1 MRDITVLHPA
11 AQYRAPL
18 LVQKCAEQGI
28 RIKIGEC
35 YRTVKEQ
42 DDKYAQGR
50 TAPGII
56 VTKCK
61 GSTYSSMH
69 QWYIA
74 FDVFLDMDIDGDG
87 KTSDD
92 SYNDKLSTFRKIG
105 KIGESIGL
113 EWGGDWRSVTDKP
126 HFQLP
131 DWGSTPLRLKR
142 MYGTP
147 EAFMESWYP
156 TARTKINAMSSRKD
170 IIWLQTQLT
179 KCVKGCTMK
188 ADGIYG
194 NQTAQAVI
202 RYWIQL
208 GWNSKDS
215 GTQVGL
221 NTINAL
227 AQGRKE

>member
-126 HFQLP
+126 HFSYQTGVPHHSDSRECTAHLKHSWSLGIPQHAPRLMQCLP
-131 DWGSTPLRLKR
+131 
-142 MYGTP
+142 
-147 EAFMESWYP
+147 E
-156 TARTKINAMSSRKD
+156 KISSGYRP
-170 IIWLQTQLT
+170 
-179 KCVKGCTMK
+179 
-188 ADGIYG
+188 
-194 NQTAQAVI
+194 
-202 RYWIQL
+202 
-208 GWNSKDS
+208 S
-215 GTQVGL
+215 
-221 NTINAL
+221 
-227 AQGRKE
+227 